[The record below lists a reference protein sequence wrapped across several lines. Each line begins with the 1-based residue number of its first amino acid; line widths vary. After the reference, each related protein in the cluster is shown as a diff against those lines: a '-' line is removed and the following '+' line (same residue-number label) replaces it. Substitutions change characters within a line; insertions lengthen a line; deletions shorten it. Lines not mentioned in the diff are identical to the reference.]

1 MAENDAVEQL
11 DEAPPPKSSKG
22 RGRLMIIGAVLGI
35 MVLEGLVI
43 FVLVKSYV
51 APTPQDAQAM
61 GPGGLDAAAGQK
73 AVPPVEVEVVQF
85 RAQNEKSQRVM
96 VYDLTIFAVVGA
108 DKKEKFQELL
118 EQRRG
123 TIRDRFTRI
132 VRASDPAR
140 FLEPDLA
147 TLREHFRNE
156 LGEIADD
163 RELVQEVLIPAIM
176 TYAEG

>member
-1 MAENDAVEQL
+1 MAENDVVEQL
-11 DEAPPPKSSKG
+11 DDAPPPKSSKG
-22 RGRLMIIGAVLGI
+22 RGRIMVIGAILGI
-35 MVLEGLVI
+35 MAIEALVI

-51 APTPQDAQAM
+51 APAPQDAQAM

-73 AVPPVEVEVVQF
+73 AVQPVELEVVQF

-96 VYDLTIFAVVGA
+96 VYDLTIFAVVPA
-108 DKKEKFQELL
+108 DKKARFQELL
-118 EQRRG
+118 EQRRE

-132 VRASDPAR
+132 VRSSDPAR

-156 LGEIADD
+156 LGELASD
-163 RELVQEVLIPAIM
+163 RELVQEVLIPSIM